1 MIEFKKIWDDVCN
14 IVSSGKMKNINV
26 IENFHNGFVV
36 KEKTN
41 NSTHFITK
49 QDFVDFWCNMM
60 CLNKIEKKQ
69 VLKEKDQDKKI
80 VYEILKT
87 LPYISEKEDR
97 LELS

>member
-1 MIEFKKIWDDVCN
+1 
-14 IVSSGKMKNINV
+14 
-26 IENFHNGFVV
+26 
-36 KEKTN
+36 
-41 NSTHFITK
+41 
-49 QDFVDFWCNMM
+49 VDFWCNMM